1 VQALIQ
7 FLLGAEEFMPHG
19 FCFLWKPQLLWLF
32 VVSDLIISL
41 AYFSIPL
48 ALGYFVHKRRD
59 IEYKWVFVLFS
70 LFILACGT
78 THLISLITIWKPI
91 YGLEAGTKAVT
102 ALLSLATAVVLWPLI
117 PKAVLIPSRNQLIK
131 ANRELEE
138 EILIHKKTKKA
149 LKQLNEDLDR
159 QVELRTKELLSANQA
174 LKGSEQRFKRVV
186 NIIPAAIFTIERTD
200 NPKIPCKISFISD
213 SITAI
218 SGFEPSR
225 WCTDETLWMD
235 HTCPDGKNT
244 LLAFT
249 SALEL
254 DKLHITAESVHC
266 LPPWHNQW
274 RLWHP
279 TKGEIWLE
287 GCSIPEVEADGSI
300 LWYGFIHDITE
311 RKRPEEAL
319 READRRKDEFLAMLA
334 HELRNPLAPIRN
346 SVQLLKE
353 QDTAANPMLEWC
365 RNVIDR
371 QASHMARLLDDLL
384 DVARAMQGKISL
396 KTEYFNLAEIVDSA
410 IETSSPLI
418 KARGLKLV
426 ILHSATPQWLKGD
439 RFRLAQVLSNLLNN
453 AAKYTDEGGRI
464 TLSVSQEDSMALIK
478 VRDTGIGI
486 APDML
491 PHIFDLFTQ
500 ADGSLS
506 RSQGG
511 LGIGLTLVHRL
522 IEMHGG
528 SVNASSAGIGQG
540 SEFTVRLPLLSNE
553 YNEVAE
559 SAPSG
564 GAMPLC
570 SKLRIL
576 VVDDY
581 PDALDSLSMLL
592 QAEGHEVDTA
602 NSGAKAIER
611 AQAFRPQAILLDI
624 GLPDMDGYEVA
635 QRLRALPETQLAVLI
650 ALTGYGQPEDRSRS
664 KRAGF
669 DHHLL
674 KPVDPDMLSS
684 LLASLTNEAG

>member
-1 VQALIQ
+1 MQALIQ
-7 FLLGAEEFMPHG
+7 FLFGAEEFLPHG

-32 VVSDLIISL
+32 VVSDLIITL
-41 AYFSIPL
+41 AYFSISF
-48 ALGYFVHKRRD
+48 ALGYFICKRRD

-70 LFILACGT
+70 LFIFACGA
-78 THLISLITIWKPI
+78 THLLSVVTIWKPV
-91 YGLEAGTKAVT
+91 YGLEAVAKVVT
-102 ALLSLATAVVLWPLI
+102 TVVSLVASIVLWPLI
-117 PKAVLIPSRNQLIK
+117 PKAILIPSRNQLIN

-174 LKGSEQRFKRVV
+174 LKDGEQRFKRVV
-186 NIIPAAIFTIERTD
+186 HIIPAAIFTIKRTD
-200 NPKIPCKISFISD
+200 DPEIPYKVSFVSD
-213 SITAI
+213 SIAAI
-218 SGFEPSR
+218 SGFEPFR
-225 WCTDETLWMD
+225 WCMDETLWKD
-235 HTCPDGKNT
+235 HVCPDEQNT
-244 LLAFT
+244 LFAFIN
-249 SALEL
+249 ALEF
-254 DKLHITAESVHC
+254 DRVDITAESVHC
-266 LPPWHNQW
+266 LPPWQNQW

-279 TKGEIWLE
+279 AKGEIWLE
-287 GCSIPEVEADGSI
+287 GSSIPEVEADGSI

-346 SVQLLKE
+346 SVHLLKE
-353 QDTAANPMLEWC
+353 QDAAASPMLEWC
-365 RNVIDR
+365 CNVIDR
-371 QASHMARLLDDLL
+371 QSSHMARLLDDLL
-384 DVARAMQGKISL
+384 DVARTMQGKISL
-396 KTEYFNLAEIVDSA
+396 KTEHFNLTEIVDSA

-464 TLSVSQEDSMALIK
+464 TLSVSQEASMALIK

-511 LGIGLTLVHRL
+511 LGIGLTLVRRL
-522 IEMHGG
+522 VEMHGG

-553 YNEVAE
+553 YKEVAE

-570 SKLRIL
+570 PKLRIL

-602 NSGAKAIER
+602 NCGAKAIER
-611 AQAFRPQAILLDI
+611 AQAFRPQAVLLDI

-635 QRLRALPETQLAVLI
+635 QRLRELPETQLSVLI
-650 ALTGYGQPEDRSRS
+650 ALTGYGQPEDRARS
-664 KRAGF
+664 KHAGF

-674 KPVDPDMLSS
+674 KPVDPDKLAA
-684 LLASLTNEAG
+684 LLASLADEAG

>member
-1 VQALIQ
+1 MQALIQ
-7 FLLGAEEFMPHG
+7 FLFGAEEFMPHG

-32 VVSDLIISL
+32 VVSDLVIAL

-48 ALGYFVHKRRD
+48 AMGYFVYKRQD

-78 THLISLITIWKPI
+78 THLISVITIWKPV
-91 YGLEAGTKAVT
+91 YGLEAGAKAIT
-102 ALLSLATAVVLWPLI
+102 AIISLAASIVLWPLM
-117 PKAVLIPSRNQLIK
+117 PKAILIPSRNQLIK

-138 EILIHKKTKKA
+138 EVLIHKNTREA
-149 LKQLNEDLDR
+149 LRQLNENLDH
-159 QVELRTKELLSANQA
+159 QVELRTKELLSVNQA
-174 LKGSEQRFKRVV
+174 LKDSEQRFKRVV
-186 NIIPAAIFTIERTD
+186 NIIPAAIFTIKQTND
-200 NPKIPCKISFISD
+200 PQSPYKVSFIGD
-213 SITAI
+213 SITSI

-225 WCTDETLWMD
+225 WYTDETLWLD
-235 HTCPDGKNT
+235 CTCPNEQNT
-244 LLAFT
+244 LFGFIDTLVFGKCDM
-249 SALEL
+249 SP
-254 DKLHITAESVHC
+254 ESVRG
-266 LPPWHNQW
+266 LPPWHKQW
-274 RLWHP
+274 RLCHP

-287 GCSIPEVEADGSI
+287 GSSIPEVEADGSI

-346 SVQLLKE
+346 AVQLLKE
-353 QDTAANPMLEWC
+353 QDVATSPMLEWC
-365 RNVIDR
+365 RNIIDR
-371 QASHMARLLDDLL
+371 QSSHMARLLDDLL
-384 DVARAMQGKISL
+384 DVARTMQGKISL

-410 IETSSPLI
+410 IETCGPLI

-426 ILHSATPQWLKGD
+426 ILHSATPQWLRGD

-464 TLSVSQEDSMALIK
+464 TLSVSQEESMSVIK

-486 APDML
+486 SPDML
-491 PHIFDLFTQ
+491 PYVFDLFTQ
-500 ADGSLS
+500 ADRSLS
-506 RSQGG
+506 HSQGG
-511 LGIGLTLVHRL
+511 LGIGLTLVRRL
-522 IEMHGG
+522 VEMHGG
-528 SVNASSAGIGQG
+528 TVDASSAGIGQG

-553 YNEVAE
+553 HNEIAE
-559 SAPSG
+559 SALPG

-570 SKLRIL
+570 PKLRIL

-602 NSGAKAIER
+602 NCGAKAIER
-611 AQAFRPQAILLDI
+611 AQAFQPQVVLLDI

-635 QRLRALPETQLAVLI
+635 QRLRELSETQLAVLI
-650 ALTGYGQPEDRSRS
+650 ALTGYGQPEDRARS

-674 KPVDPDMLSS
+674 KPVDPDILAA
-684 LLASLTNEAG
+684 LLASVANEAG

>member
-7 FLLGAEEFMPHG
+7 FLFGAEEFMPHG

-32 VVSDLIISL
+32 VASDLAIAL

-59 IEYKWVFVLFS
+59 IEYKWVFVLFV

-78 THLISLITIWKPI
+78 SHLLSAITIWKPI

-102 ALLSLATAVVLWPLI
+102 AIFSLATSVVLWPLI
-117 PKAVLIPSRNQLIK
+117 PKAILIPSRNLLIK
-131 ANRELEE
+131 ANQELEE
-138 EILIHKKTKKA
+138 EVLIHKKTKDA
-149 LKQLNEDLDR
+149 LRELNEDLDR
-159 QVELRTKELLSANQA
+159 QVELRTRELLSVNQA
-174 LKGSEQRFKRVV
+174 LKDSEQRFKRVV
-186 NIIPAAIFTIERTD
+186 NIIPAAIFTIKHTD
-200 NPKIPCKISFISD
+200 DPKNPYKISFVSD
-213 SITAI
+213 SITSI
-218 SGFEPSR
+218 SGFEPSK
-225 WCTDETLWMD
+225 WCTDETLWLD
-235 HTCPDGKNT
+235 HTCPDEQNA
-244 LLAFT
+244 LFAFINKAS
-249 SALEL
+249 SAKR
-254 DKLHITAESVHC
+254 DITAESVRD
-266 LPPWHNQW
+266 LSPWLNQW
-274 RLWHP
+274 RLCHP

-287 GCSIPEVEADGSI
+287 GSSIPEIEADGSI

-353 QDTAANPMLEWC
+353 QDMASSPMLEWC

-384 DVARAMQGKISL
+384 DVARTMQGKISL
-396 KTEYFNLAEIVDSA
+396 KTEHFNLAEIIDSA
-410 IETSSPLI
+410 METCSPLI
-418 KARGLKLV
+418 KARGLNLV

-464 TLSVSQEDSMALIK
+464 TLSVSQEESMALIK

-506 RSQGG
+506 HSQGG
-511 LGIGLTLVHRL
+511 LGIGLTLVRRL
-522 IEMHGG
+522 VEMHGG
-528 SVNASSAGIGQG
+528 TVEAYSAGIGQG
-540 SEFTVRLPLLSNE
+540 SEFTVRLPLLLNE
-553 YNEVAE
+553 HNEIAE
-559 SAPSG
+559 AASSG
-564 GAMPLC
+564 GVMPLC
-570 SKLRIL
+570 HKLRIL

-602 NSGAKAIER
+602 NSGTKAIER
-611 AQAFRPQAILLDI
+611 AQAFRPRVVLLDI

-635 QRLRALPETQLAVLI
+635 QRLRELPETQLAVLI
-650 ALTGYGQPEDRSRS
+650 ALTGYGQPEDRARS

-674 KPVDPDMLSS
+674 KPVDPDILST
-684 LLASLTNEAG
+684 LLTSVANEAG